1 MFDLVLFGATG
12 FTGRLVAEYLHRKR
26 EPGLSW
32 AIAGRSRDKLEAVRA
47 SLGLDVPIL
56 VGDASDPGSIVAQ
69 TRVVATTVG
78 PYAKYGP
85 PLVAACAA
93 RGVDYCDLTGEP
105 HFIRRMI
112 DAHHA
117 EAEKT
122 GARIV
127 HCCGFDSIPSDLGV
141 HVLQS
146 HARER
151 HGGPCESIVLA
162 LQSARGGASGGTV
175 ASMLGLVDEAKRD
188 PAVRAILLDPYALNP
203 EGERSGPDRDP
214 RGLSWDARVGGW
226 TVPFFMGPINS
237 RIVRRTNA
245 LEGFAYGRQFRYV
258 ELTRLPRG
266 PLGPLLGS
274 AMLAGIGAFV
284 GGAAFAPTRALLD
297 RLVPASGDGPSESAR
312 KKGSFRFA
320 LHGEGRDR
328 DGRPFTVHG
337 TVAGQGDPGYAATA
351 IMFSESALS
360 LAKDPRHT
368 GGGVL
373 TPAFAMGDPLVH
385 RLRAAGMTFAAA

>member
-32 AIAGRSRDKLEAVRA
+32 SIAGRNREKLEAVR
-47 SLGLDVPIL
+47 SELGLDVPIL

-78 PYAKYGP
+78 PYAKYGA

-93 RGVDYCDLTGEP
+93 RGVDYCDLTGEA

-112 DAHHA
+112 DEHHA

-141 HVLQS
+141 HVLQK

-151 HGGPCESIVLA
+151 FGAPCTSIALV
-162 LQSARGGASGGTV
+162 LQSARGGASGGTI
-175 ASMLGLVDEAKRD
+175 ASMLGLVDEARRD
-188 PAVRAILLDPYALNP
+188 RSIRAVLLDPYALNP
-203 EGERSGPDRDP
+203 EGQRSGPDRDP
-214 RGLSWDARVGGW
+214 RGLSWNERVGGW

-245 LEGFAYGRQFRYV
+245 LEGFAYGRDFRYA
-258 ELTRLPRG
+258 ELARMPKG
-266 PLGPLLGS
+266 PLGPVLGA
-274 AMLAGIGAFV
+274 AMLGGIGAFI
-284 GGAAFAPTRALLD
+284 GAAAFGPTRALLE
-297 RLVPASGDGPSESAR
+297 RLVPSSGEGPSESTR
-312 KKGSFRFA
+312 NSGSFRFA
-320 LHGEGRDR
+320 LYGEG
-328 DGRPFTVHG
+328 PSFTVEG
-337 TVAGQGDPGYAATA
+337 TVVGKGDPGYAATA
-351 IMFSESALS
+351 VMFSESALS
-360 LAKDPRHT
+360 LAKDRRHT

-373 TPAFAMGDPLVH
+373 TPAFAMGDALVN
-385 RLRAAGMTFAAA
+385 RLRAAGMTFDPR